1 MNSPLGLLVFG
12 LFMIAGCA
20 PGVVQQPPV
29 FPPQP
34 PVSAQQPHPD
44 PNPDPSIVNPNSP
57 TTAQGQSQISGSQR
71 WQHAWGKALEGL
83 ALGGAV
89 GGLYGAGGGL
99 VIGLIAGLVTA
110 DSHYGAI
117 NSQIQVEQQKD
128 RALEA
133 AIEQELERQR
143 SLEGQIAQASP
154 PKPENPP
161 VAQPVADANQ
171 PQTPLPQGKPPDNI
185 TVASRGSPPSLP
197 AAPKP
202 FKNVDVKDIN
212 GDGVPDL
219 WIYYNPQK
227 PGEIM
232 RQEEASKGDGIV
244 DTWSYF
250 KDGKLVR
257 REVDTKAHGKPDT
270 SFYYANDQIAREERD
285 ENGEGRVTYRA
296 VYENGRLARLEKDAN
311 GSGKMSLWVYYDTAK
326 EGEVVSKEERD
337 LNGDGAADLWSYY
350 ENGRLVRRD
359 VSAIGLEILS
369 KQEQIPVTVA
379 DPKQISAPG
388 S

>member
-1 MNSPLGLLVFG
+1 
-12 LFMIAGCA
+12 
-20 PGVVQQPPV
+20 
-29 FPPQP
+29 
-34 PVSAQQPHPD
+34 
-44 PNPDPSIVNPNSP
+44 
-57 TTAQGQSQISGSQR
+57 
-71 WQHAWGKALEGL
+71 
-83 ALGGAV
+83 
-89 GGLYGAGGGL
+89 
-99 VIGLIAGLVTA
+99 LIAGLVTA

-117 NSQIQVEQQKD
+117 NSQIQSEQQKD

-143 SLEGQIAQASP
+143 SLEGQIAQASAP
-154 PKPENPP
+154 TAGSPP
-161 VAQPVADANQ
+161 VVGPVSDISQ
-171 PQTPLPQGKPPDNI
+171 PQTPSPQAKPADNIKIASRKPPPPP
-185 TVASRGSPPSLP
+185 VAPT
-197 AAPKP
+197 P
-202 FKNVDVKDIN
+202 FKNVEVRDIN

-232 RQEEASKGDGIV
+232 RQEEASKGDGRV

-270 SFYYANDQIAREERD
+270 SFYYTNDQIAREERD

-296 VYENGRLARLEKDAN
+296 VYENGRLVRLEKDAN
-311 GSGKMSLWVYYDTAK
+311 GSGRMSLWVFYDTAK

-337 LNGDGAADLWSYY
+337 LNGDGVADLWSYY

-359 VSAIGLEILS
+359 VSAIGLELLS
-369 KQEQIPVTVA
+369 KQEQVPATVA
-379 DPKQISAPG
+379 DPKTISAPG